1 MIHDPEILSVVA
13 AGAFTIVGLVTSF
26 RNLKTRRI
34 TPWGWVSV
42 FGVLVSVGFGLWQV
56 RAQARSESD
65 QIAQLERI
73 ATTTQKTLDS
83 LPRLLLPLK
92 VSAYSVEFAFPLACQ
107 PPSPCLGS
115 RGSLNEIGSYGL
127 DLYFFKDPAKISAFS
142 AGGMFRVKPDF
153 SVSGG
158 QRETADIGSS
168 GDARY
173 TYLPIGYS
181 APGQQVVGD
190 AILSA
195 VDLSGSTVFV
205 IGNGATFNSTSVSDV
220 DLLMLNGL
228 DVNIRGPFKKLVMW
242 VPEVGRNQTVYYAT
256 VPGIGR

>member
-1 MIHDPEILSVVA
+1 MILDPEILSVVA

-26 RNLKTRRI
+26 RNPTTRRV
-34 TPWGWVSV
+34 TPWGWVSIC
-42 FGVLVSVGFGLWQV
+42 GVLLSVGFGLWQI
-56 RAQARSESD
+56 RAHARSEGE
-65 QIAQLERI
+65 QIARLERI
-73 ATTTQKTLDS
+73 ANTTQKTLDS

-92 VSAYSVEFAFPLACQ
+92 VSTYSVEFAFPLACQ
-107 PPSPCLGS
+107 PPSPCL
-115 RGSLNEIGSYGL
+115 RDAGSLNDIGGDGL
-127 DLYFFKDPAKISAFS
+127 NLYFFKDPAKISAFL

-168 GDARY
+168 GDAKY

-181 APGQQVVGD
+181 APGQQVAGD

-205 IGNGATFNSTSVSDV
+205 IGNGETFQSTSVSDV
-220 DLLMLNGL
+220 DLLMMNGL
-228 DVNIRGPFKKLVMW
+228 DVNIRGPFKKSVMW
-242 VPEVGRNQTVYYAT
+242 VPEVRRNQTVYYAT
-256 VPGIGR
+256 VPQIGR